1 MGTRRHSQ
9 TRSTMQLAL
18 KVAFP
23 CTEHVTLTPPIRGA
37 VTLLSV
43 KLLLVLPT
51 PLNRDAKARLG
62 VVHAPFAS
70 QLPIVML
77 LPLDEVSRLQTM
89 MSLAS
94 KRSQIMT
101 DTLVGIVLTSIVP
114 SVLQPGSVMDRTVM
128 DREVVC

>member
-1 MGTRRHSQ
+1 M
-9 TRSTMQLAL
+9 
-18 KVAFP
+18 
-23 CTEHVTLTPPIRGA
+23 TLTPPIRGA

-101 DTLVGIVLTSIVP
+101 DALVGIVLTSIVP